1 MHTLESNCTLLRF
14 CSGALIIFAL
24 LAVSMPSV
32 VMAGRASPFG
42 ALEWNELVPD
52 DWQPP
57 LILPAP
63 PEDGSHP
70 EVDSASLVEELDEK
84 KISIAGFMVPTKFD
98 SNIVSEFVLVP
109 FLEQHVQGHMHHDS
123 NQMVYVYLQEPRA
136 IQSPYTPVLVKGE
149 MKVRSVDTDEGPT
162 GYVIEQGLME
172 DYTY

>member
-1 MHTLESNCTLLRF
+1 MHVLENNHTLLRF
-14 CSGALIIFAL
+14 CRGVLILLAL
-24 LAVSMPSV
+24 LTLASPTM
-32 VMAGRASPFG
+32 VMADPTSPYG
-42 ALEWNELVPD
+42 SLEWNELVPD

-63 PEDGSHP
+63 PEDDTP
-70 EVDSASLVEELDEK
+70 PVVDSTSLVKELDEK
-84 KISIAGFMVPTKFD
+84 NVSIAGFMVPIKFD
-98 SNIVSEFVLVP
+98 NNIVSEFLLVP
-109 FLEQHVQGHMHHDS
+109 FLEQHVQGHIHHDS

-136 IQSPYTPVLVKGE
+136 IQNPYTPVLVKGQ